1 MSCRLFVF
9 NGLCL
14 VSYVIWL
21 ELDTLAWTISVD
33 FVSFAFFTGEA
44 AKIYFQYSNENGSA
58 FAVEKCDKNNHNQ
71 KLISGGSLKIYS
83 ENGKSETDMTSFKQG
98 TSMTVFVGD
107 WVRPDKRCPCIFY
120 SCHLPKLMTH
130 PIVCHFLQWKWLW
143 NSYIRIKAWWDSW
156 CAY

>member
-98 TSMTVFVGD
+98 TSMTVFESPCRWLNEARQTLSLYFLFMPPSKTYD
-107 WVRPDKRCPCIFY
+107 TSYSLSFFAMKMKRTRLIM
-120 SCHLPKLMTH
+120 KL
-130 PIVCHFLQWKWLW
+130 I
-143 NSYIRIKAWWDSW
+143 Y
-156 CAY
+156 

>member
-98 TSMTVFVGD
+98 TSITVFESPSRWLSEARQTLSLYFLFMPPSKTYD
-107 WVRPDKRCPCIFY
+107 TSYSLSFFAMKMKRTRLIM
-120 SCHLPKLMTH
+120 KL
-130 PIVCHFLQWKWLW
+130 I
-143 NSYIRIKAWWDSW
+143 Y
-156 CAY
+156 